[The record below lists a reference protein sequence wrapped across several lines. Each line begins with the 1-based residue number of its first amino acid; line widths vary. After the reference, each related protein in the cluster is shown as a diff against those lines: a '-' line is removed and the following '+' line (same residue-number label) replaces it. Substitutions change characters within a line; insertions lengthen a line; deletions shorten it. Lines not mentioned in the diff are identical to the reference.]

1 MSAAALTAQVQ
12 HHNQKGAFDICCSG
26 RSAPCECSLLL
37 SCRVWS
43 SDGWTCCWREKCK
56 GAKPISA
63 PIFLCVSPLH
73 SSVFLLYFPQC
84 FSPAFAF
91 LNERQKNN
99 KTLGFS
105 FVFELQKGGVKGDR
119 GLRETGKWNRIQEE
133 KWMFLSSEERICQYS
148 DLANILWNYNKR
160 GRCEKCLPWDSAE
173 ALHECTSH
181 SQNLVFIK
189 MCEMRKWQRNT
200 TLKWLYHIP
209 KIYFS
214 FL

>member
-26 RSAPCECSLLL
+26 RSVPCECSLLL

-63 PIFLCVSPLH
+63 PIFLCVFPLH
-73 SSVFLLYFPQC
+73 SPVFFLYFPQC

-105 FVFELQKGGVKGDR
+105 FVFELQKGEWKGTGGYERQGNKTGFKRKNGCFSPVKREFVNIQTWQIFSEITIREGDVKNVC
-119 GLRETGKWNRIQEE
+119 LETRLKRCMSAWVTVRI
-133 KWMFLSSEERICQYS
+133 
-148 DLANILWNYNKR
+148 
-160 GRCEKCLPWDSAE
+160 
-173 ALHECTSH
+173 
-181 SQNLVFIK
+181 
-189 MCEMRKWQRNT
+189 
-200 TLKWLYHIP
+200 
-209 KIYFS
+209 
-214 FL
+214 